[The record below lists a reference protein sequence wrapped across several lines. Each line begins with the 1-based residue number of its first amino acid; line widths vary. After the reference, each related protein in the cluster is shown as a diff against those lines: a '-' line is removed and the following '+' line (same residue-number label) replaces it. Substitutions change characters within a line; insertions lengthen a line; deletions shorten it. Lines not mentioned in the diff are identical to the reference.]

1 MDKLRNI
8 LFSLLTI
15 GSLTT
20 AQGQVFVN
28 YDSAIVLEA
37 GQHWYDSPDLAKV
50 VVDLEEFP
58 LTELS
63 INLPGNSALFVDEV
77 MWLQTTADSSFTIP
91 LQSLKEQFPSEENAR
106 ALAVYKK
113 GIRLDEISVKKGR
126 FDKGDIASTVEAHD
140 ATFSVRL
147 VSPMEQ
153 FFFLAILTVFVLISF
168 FKLMFPEVLSL
179 IITPGLVFSSEDFS
193 ESNSGTK
200 FFTEEVLFFLVIFN
214 MLLML
219 VIMLGGYYLKMPI
232 IEKLI
237 RGDLNYLFFIWLCGT
252 GILSAISILKYFWLK
267 VCSFVFGLG
276 KIEFVHFFYVMRV
289 VSVILIAIYFALI
302 ICFTNDVLP
311 IAVLMNYL
319 LVGFFTIYIFG
330 LLLLFFIMSKNVS
343 LKNYHLFSYLCT
355 AELVPFLVISKLII
369 G

>member
-28 YDSAIVLEA
+28 YDSAFVLEA
-37 GQHWYDSPDLAKV
+37 GQYWYDSLDLSKA

-140 ATFSVRL
+140 ATCSVRL

-153 FFFLAILTVFVLISF
+153 FYLLLLEAVVGLLSF
-168 FKLMFPEVLSL
+168 FKLDYP
-179 IITPGLVFSSEDFS
+179 
-193 ESNSGTK
+193 
-200 FFTEEVLFFLVIFN
+200 
-214 MLLML
+214 
-219 VIMLGGYYLKMPI
+219 
-232 IEKLI
+232 
-237 RGDLNYLFFIWLCGT
+237 
-252 GILSAISILKYFWLK
+252 
-267 VCSFVFGLG
+267 
-276 KIEFVHFFYVMRV
+276 V
-289 VSVILIAIYFALI
+289 V
-302 ICFTNDVLP
+302 
-311 IAVLMNYL
+311 
-319 LVGFFTIYIFG
+319 
-330 LLLLFFIMSKNVS
+330 
-343 LKNYHLFSYLCT
+343 
-355 AELVPFLVISKLII
+355 
-369 G
+369 